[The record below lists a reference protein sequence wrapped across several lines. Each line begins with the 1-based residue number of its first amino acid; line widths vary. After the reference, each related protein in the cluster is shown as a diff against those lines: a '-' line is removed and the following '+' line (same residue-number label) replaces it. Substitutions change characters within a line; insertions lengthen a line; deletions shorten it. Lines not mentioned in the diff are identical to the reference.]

1 MIKLGFAITLL
12 IILIIFI
19 FQNLQP
25 TSINFLMWSFEGSLS
40 LLLILTIIITVSI
53 SFLAAVP
60 FKIKKSLDKRSKK
73 NSEKVEVV
81 NEEKDQAA

>member
-1 MIKLGFAITLL
+1 MIKLAIGIVLL
-12 IILIIFI
+12 IILLIFV

-25 TSINFLMWSFEGSLS
+25 TSINFLIWSFEGSLS

-60 FKIKKSLDKRSKK
+60 FKIKKSLDKRNKK
-73 NSEKVEVV
+73 DIDKDEPIK
-81 NEEKDQAA
+81 EEKDQAA